1 MGEENVVYELCPQCE
16 EEVKLKNEFKVQ
28 ICPSCGKH
36 IVPCSL
42 CTNICKTDCPLELLA
57 NKLNNC

>member
-1 MGEENVVYELCPQCE
+1 MEEENVVYELCPLCE
-16 EEVKLKNEFKVQ
+16 EEVELKNEFKVQ

-42 CTNICKTDCPLELLA
+42 CTNRCKTDCSLELLA